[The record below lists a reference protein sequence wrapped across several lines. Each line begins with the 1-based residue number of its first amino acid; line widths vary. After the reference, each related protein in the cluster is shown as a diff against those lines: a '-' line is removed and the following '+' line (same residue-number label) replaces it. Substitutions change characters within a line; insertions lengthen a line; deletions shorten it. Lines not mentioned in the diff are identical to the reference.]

1 MITNSQNNLVIAN
14 WKMAASLKLAK
25 TLAESFLESR
35 DNIDVA
41 VAPSALH
48 LNMVK
53 NIANANSLIVLAQ
66 DVSKHE
72 SGAFTGEI
80 SALQISEMG
89 IAGSVIGHSER
100 RKNFAETD
108 ADVLEKIKQLTAQNL
123 VPVVCIGEN
132 LETRQQGK
140 TLEFLQ
146 SQIEKSNL
154 QEFDGKIVIAY
165 EPVWAI
171 GTGKVAT
178 VEQISEVA
186 SFIHKLLPIGKILYG
201 GSVTAANAKDIS
213 EIPNIKGALVGGAS
227 LKIDEFKQI
236 ISSFA
241 VV

>member
-1 MITNSQNNLVIAN
+1 MITNSKNNLVIAN
-14 WKMAASLKLAK
+14 WKMAASLELAK
-25 TLAESFLESR
+25 TLAESLLESR

-48 LNMVK
+48 LGMVK
-53 NIANANSLIVLAQ
+53 NIASINSLTVLAQ

-89 IAGSVIGHSER
+89 ISGSVIGHSER

-140 TLEFLQ
+140 TLEFVQ
-146 SQIEKSNL
+146 SQIDKSNL

-178 VEQISEVA
+178 VEQIAEVA
-186 SFIHKLLPIGKILYG
+186 SFIHKLLPKSKILYG
-201 GSVTAANAKDIS
+201 GSVTAANAKDIA

-236 ISSFA
+236 LSSFI
-241 VV
+241 

>member
-1 MITNSQNNLVIAN
+1 MITNSKNNLVIAN
-14 WKMAASLKLAK
+14 WKMAASLELAK
-25 TLAESFLESR
+25 ALAESLLESR

-53 NIANANSLIVLAQ
+53 NIANTNSLTVLAQ

-89 IAGSVIGHSER
+89 ISGSVIGHSER

-132 LETRQQGK
+132 LETREQGK

-178 VEQISEVA
+178 VEQIAEVA
-186 SFIHKLLPIGKILYG
+186 SFIHKLLPKSKILYG
-201 GSVTAANAKDIS
+201 GSVTAANAKDIAQ
-213 EIPNIKGALVGGAS
+213 IQHIKGALVGGAS

>member
-14 WKMAASLKLAK
+14 WKMAASFELARN
-25 TLAESFLESR
+25 LAESLLASYN
-35 DNIDVA
+35 NIDVA
-41 VAPSALH
+41 VAPSNLH
-48 LNMVK
+48 LEMVK
-53 NIANANSLIVLAQ
+53 NIASRASLKVLAQ

-80 SALQISEMG
+80 SALQISEIG
-89 IAGSVIGHSER
+89 ISGSIIGHSER
-100 RKNFAETD
+100 RKNFAESDT
-108 ADVLEKIKQLTAQNL
+108 DVLEKIKQLITRNL
-123 VPVVCIGEN
+123 VSVICIGEN
-132 LETRQQGK
+132 LETREQGK

-186 SFIHKLLPIGKILYG
+186 SFIHKLLPKSKILYG
-201 GSVTAANAKDIS
+201 GSVTAANAKDIA

-241 VV
+241 VI